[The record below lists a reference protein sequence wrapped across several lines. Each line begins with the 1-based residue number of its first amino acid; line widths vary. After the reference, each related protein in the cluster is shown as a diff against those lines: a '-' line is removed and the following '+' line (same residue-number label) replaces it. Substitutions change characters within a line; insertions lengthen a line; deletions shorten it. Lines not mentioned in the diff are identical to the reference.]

1 MNKFI
6 QDLKGKLSE
15 WMRDK
20 QGIGEINLFNRNFT
34 LSIMLIESFTD
45 FVELHNRLSTE
56 FKSSENITKTQIHCL
71 EMFGKFV
78 SEYEFKIKASSEE
91 VLDEIR
97 RLNDSYAS
105 CHIKLW
111 NSKNKNRGRN
121 QRLAGSFKRRISC

>member
-1 MNKFI
+1 
-6 QDLKGKLSE
+6 
-15 WMRDK
+15 
-20 QGIGEINLFNRNFT
+20 
-34 LSIMLIESFTD
+34 MLIESFTD

-111 NSKNKNRGRN
+111 NSKIKIAEGIRDWQGVSNVESVVNIVKFVLEISRGSN
-121 QRLAGSFKRRISC
+121 QQDNTAIDTIQKAVENVDKSQ